1 MVLSV
6 NTLGSRD
13 LVLEMRSEVEIVASD
28 AAAAF
33 AQAAQMSIE
42 KVDEIRMAVI
52 EACINAAEHSDSA
65 DSRIHLSLRLLGDD
79 LPRKVE
85 VSVGDHGVGIPAEIL
100 ARGSGEQLR
109 VTPRKRGWGLSIIR
123 GLMDEVEIESGRDGT
138 TVTMAKWL

>member
-1 MVLSV
+1 M
-6 NTLGSRD
+6 
-13 LVLEMRSEVEIVASD
+13 LEMRSEVEIVASE

-33 AQAAQMSIE
+33 AQAAQMSTE

-52 EACINAAEHSDSA
+52 EACINAAEHSESS
-65 DSRIHLSLRLLGDD
+65 DSRIHLCLRLLGDD